1 MSVLRK
7 LMVGAAAA
15 GITLVAGSGVA
26 LAAGS
31 GYGAPPEVGT
41 STGAFYSVVSITD
54 ISGAAGGHATATIQ
68 GASVTLDVP
77 PGELSGTVQAVFS
90 SGDLAAIGTGGFGG
104 RSVTAFGIQLDQ
116 NGHKL
121 PGPFSPPLTVTV
133 TVTVTDSAITSSSVV
148 YLESGTSFVRAA
160 GWTTSAG
167 KATGTIT
174 TDPGFLVGTPAPAVT
189 PVGVAIP
196 GATTAVTGKPFFG
209 EGLLAAALAAIGGFG
224 AFRWRRQRRSVV

>member
-1 MSVLRK
+1 MLALRK
-7 LMVGAAAA
+7 LMVGATAA
-15 GITLVAGSGVA
+15 GVTLLASSGVA
-26 LAAGS
+26 FAAGS
-31 GYGAPPEVGT
+31 GYGAPPAVGT
-41 STGAFYSVVSITD
+41 STGAFYSVVSVTD
-54 ISGAAGGHATATIQ
+54 VNGATGGHATATVH

-77 PGELSGTVQAVFS
+77 PGEFSGTVQAVFS
-90 SGDLAAIGTGGFGG
+90 TGDLAAIGTGGFGG
-104 RSVTAFGIQLDQ
+104 TSVTAFGVQLDQ

-121 PGPFSPPLTVTV
+121 PGPFSPPL

-148 YLESGTSFVRAA
+148 YLESGTSFVRAS

-174 TDPGFLVGTPAPAVT
+174 TDPDFLIDTPAPAVT

-196 GATTAVTGKPFFG
+196 GATTATTGKPFLG

-224 AFRWRRQRRSVV
+224 AFRWRRQRRSLV

>member
-116 NGHKL
+116 DGHKL
-121 PGPFSPPLTVTV
+121 PGPFSPPL

-174 TDPGFLVGTPAPAVT
+174 TDPGFLVDTPAPAVT
-189 PVGVAIP
+189 PIGVAIP
-196 GATTAVTGKPFFG
+196 GATTAVTGKPFLG